1 MLDDLNEQQ
10 KNTVLGSFTQ
20 DTLVLAGAGAG
31 KSKTL
36 IERIKYIIENRNAKP
51 DSVMAITFTNKAAKE
66 LLDRIKKINNDADEM
81 WVGTFHSICIRLLRM
96 FGDEIGLSDF
106 TILDPYN
113 AKKAATE
120 ILVKMGAITSKT
132 TLNNYLGRVSFLKNE
147 LITAKKYRD
156 NKLAKYVSEY
166 EASIDPEYEFINFYS
181 SFQRE
186 NLKNQTIDF
195 DDIILY
201 TIFLLRKSA
210 NAQKF
215 IKDTFKYIHVDETQ
229 DSNTANIVLFKLLS
243 KDCNLFV
250 VADIDQSIY
259 GWRGAKPEYLVK
271 NSSNFKLF
279 KLEQNYRSTQTIVN
293 ASNNVISH
301 NVNRIDKTCFSKN
314 RVGDAISI
322 KDFSRDY
329 DEATFV
335 AKEILAYKRLGVSLN
350 NVYILYRTN
359 AQSRIFEET
368 FIKYGVPYNI
378 IGAVGF
384 NDRQEIK
391 DALAFI
397 RVAVNHKDKQSFKR
411 AMLTLEGVGKT
422 AVEDIM
428 YLYDVKR
435 DAVDALTAYY
445 PKSKKS
451 GDSVK
456 FMLDLLNLATTR
468 PYDIVEKAAYYFIN
482 KYALENTPKSLDRVQ
497 NLEELIK
504 VSKEKE
510 KAGLDIKMFI
520 DQMDL
525 LSSKDK
531 SDTAGLVSMMTV
543 HASKGLESSIVFGV
557 GMNEGILP
565 HDNSIGDPN
574 KVEEERRLMYVLM
587 TRPKDKLYLTS
598 FGTNGQKTYHRSR
611 FISEIPTQFTEKL

>member
-36 IERIKYIIENRNAKP
+36 IERIQYIIEDRNAKP
-51 DSVMAITFTNKAAKE
+51 DSIMAITFTNKAAKE

-120 ILVKMGAITSKT
+120 ILVKLGAITSKT

-166 EASIDPEYEFINFYS
+166 EASVDPEYEFINFYS

-335 AKEILAYKRLGVSLN
+335 AKEILAYKRLGISLN

-397 RVAVNHKDKQSFKR
+397 RVAINHKDKQSFKR

-435 DAVDALTAYY
+435 DAVDALTAYH

-456 FMLDLLNLATTR
+456 FMLDLLNLATVR